1 MNNLLSSLI
10 VTVFLFLP
18 LWSKETGKILFTKEN
33 FLSQIKK
40 INCSIHNEK
49 LTIYGNPRGKMN
61 GWRAVTVPLK
71 LKTTKD
77 ITIAIKGEIFT
88 KITPKS
94 GGYFLVWLR
103 EIDKNNKTIK
113 YTGSKYKES
122 TKLSPCYFE
131 VKLNNQTIATELLFI
146 GVNLTS
152 GSYGQ
157 VSNFSY
163 TVVNNSQVKKESP
176 TLNKKT
182 PNKSKKTANKK
193 KSLTK

>member
-18 LWSKETGKILFTKEN
+18 LCSKETGKILFTKEN
-33 FLSQIKK
+33 FLSQIKR

-77 ITIAIKGEIFT
+77 ITIAIKGEVFT

-131 VKLNNQTIATELLFI
+131 VKLNSKTVATELLFI

-163 TVVNNSQVKKESP
+163 SIKNNSEEKISY
-176 TLNKKT
+176 KKT
-182 PNKSKKTANKK
+182 PKKSKKTANKK
-193 KSLTK
+193 KSLTQ

>member
-33 FLSQIKK
+33 FLSQIKR

-71 LKTTKD
+71 LKPTKD
-77 ITIAIKGEIFT
+77 ITIAIKGEVFT

-163 TVVNNSQVKKESP
+163 TVVNNSQVKKDPLPSI
-176 TLNKKT
+176 KKLL
-182 PNKSKKTANKK
+182 KRAKKPLIKRRI
-193 KSLTK
+193 